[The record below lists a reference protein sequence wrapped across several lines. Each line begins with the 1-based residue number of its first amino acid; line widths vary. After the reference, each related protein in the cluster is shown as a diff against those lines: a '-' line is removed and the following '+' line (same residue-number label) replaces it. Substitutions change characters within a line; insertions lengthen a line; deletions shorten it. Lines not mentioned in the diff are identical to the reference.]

1 MKKIIIVAF
10 LTIIA
15 TATKAQTSRAIIN
28 MDDANLKSQIG
39 DPFVNGIPY
48 SQYKAQQDD
57 IKQKAEKEKLEALQ
71 KREIEKA
78 NRIKL
83 EATKIAC

>member
-15 TATKAQTSRAIIN
+15 TATKAQTSRTNIN

-39 DPFVNGIPY
+39 DPLVNGIPY
-48 SQYKAQQDD
+48 SQYKAQQDAL
-57 IKQKAEKEKLEALQ
+57 KQKAEKERQEAMQ
-71 KREIEKA
+71 KQATEK
-78 NRIKL
+78 IKKVKV
-83 EATKIAC
+83 EVKE